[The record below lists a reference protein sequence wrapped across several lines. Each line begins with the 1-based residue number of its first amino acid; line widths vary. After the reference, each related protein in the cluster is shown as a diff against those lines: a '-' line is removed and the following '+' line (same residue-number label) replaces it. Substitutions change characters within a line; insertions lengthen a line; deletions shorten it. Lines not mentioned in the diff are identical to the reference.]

1 MPLATS
7 SKIMQPKAQHYVP
20 QVYLRNFATQR
31 KKEFFICCFDKMT
44 RKIFKPNVKNVA
56 NQTGFY
62 NFITPEGE
70 KASIESFFNDTEAK
84 MKPVLQELND
94 KPTSSTLLAHREVI
108 AKFFALQEERTLV
121 FRDVHNDTIRLANK
135 RLKPDGFEFPEPSE
149 NDTREFQARFLIDMA
164 DSFAGVLLDL
174 KWILVSNK
182 TNTPFW
188 TSDNPIARYNPHKSE
203 LVSNLGWKSPGI
215 QLHIP
220 ISPAL
225 AIIMCDPFEY
235 ADIAS
240 ELPAFAPSVDFNNSG
255 QVIYSKQYLFS
266 QNDDFSLAHKML
278 QESSELSNPNRPR
291 ITLAN

>member
-1 MPLATS
+1 
-7 SKIMQPKAQHYVP
+7 MQPKAQHYVP

-31 KKEFFICCFDKMT
+31 KKEFFICCFDKAT
-44 RKIFKPNVKNVA
+44 RKTFKPNVKNVA

-62 NFITPEGE
+62 NFINSEGE
-70 KASIESFFNDTEAK
+70 KASIESFFNDAETK
-84 MKPVLQELND
+84 MKYALQELND
-94 KPTSSTLLAHREVI
+94 KPTSSTLMAHREVI

-121 FRDVHNDTIRLANK
+121 FRDVHNDTIRLVNK
-135 RLKPDGFEFPEPSE
+135 RLKPDGFEFPEPTE

-164 DSFAGVLLDL
+164 DSFTGVLLDL

-182 TNTPFW
+182 TNMPFW
-188 TSDNPIARYNPHKSE
+188 TSDNPIAKYNPHKSE
-203 LVSNLGWKSPGI
+203 LVGNLGWKSPGI

-235 ADIAS
+235 ADMAP

-255 QVIYSKQYLFS
+255 QVIEAKQYVFS
-266 QNDDFSLAHKML
+266 QSDDFSLAHKML
-278 QESSELSNPNRPR
+278 QELSELSNPNRPR

>member
-1 MPLATS
+1 
-7 SKIMQPKAQHYVP
+7 MQPKAQHYVP

-31 KKEFFICCFDKMT
+31 KKEFFVCCFDKVT

-62 NFITPEGE
+62 NFITSEGE

-121 FRDVHNDTIRLANK
+121 FRDVHNDTIRLANQ

-182 TNTPFW
+182 TNIPFW

-266 QNDDFSLAHKML
+266 QSDNFSLAHKML